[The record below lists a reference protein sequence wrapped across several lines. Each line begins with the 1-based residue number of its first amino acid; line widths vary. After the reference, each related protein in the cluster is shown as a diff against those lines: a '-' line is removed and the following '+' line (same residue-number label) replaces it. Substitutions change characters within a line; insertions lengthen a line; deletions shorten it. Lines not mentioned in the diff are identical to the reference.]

1 MKLLAWNEVAGR
13 CTLFGRANATLKV
26 YRLRSV
32 GSKYRSIVADN
43 KVAVTGLVPEN
54 ARSFVVGAYNSPCDS
69 FLRSSVLRTS
79 INLSLHHRP
88 LCHYSSSS
96 SESLNTFRHLYAA
109 DYEQSIFARI
119 QSLENGQYYNIPPQ
133 TRPGE
138 YASIVREHFDQAIS
152 VDHLRS
158 ALDMEYNEVLIWE
171 KKAILQERLFSFMI
185 SEERIERIL
194 QLSPYENIRKEA
206 FEFLEGEVEGLNDLR
221 SEEVRRQMDERLSP
235 SLPIHLWVG
244 TRGAFFFLSR
254 GDFENQPT
262 DKSVAQGA
270 AKPNEIKAKAFPIQ
284 I

>member
-1 MKLLAWNEVAGR
+1 MEIRISRRSNTYDARNNR
-13 CTLFGRANATLKV
+13 FTSRYLFLPHSDFGFRITDLGSCFMAFPLSKEYLST
-26 YRLRSV
+26 YR
-32 GSKYRSIVADN
+32 IFA
-43 KVAVTGLVPEN
+43 P
-54 ARSFVVGAYNSPCDS
+54 ARLP
-69 FLRSSVLRTS
+69 
-79 INLSLHHRP
+79 P
-88 LCHYSSSS
+88 LDSSSS

-185 SEERIERIL
+185 SEERIDRIL

-221 SEEVRRQMDERLSP
+221 SEEVRRQMDERLS
-235 SLPIHLWVG
+235 SILTTIRQDGRASSTYRRFYSHFIDEDFRRLHGLPL
-244 TRGAFFFLSR
+244 
-254 GDFENQPT
+254 P
-262 DKSVAQGA
+262 
-270 AKPNEIKAKAFPIQ
+270 
-284 I
+284 